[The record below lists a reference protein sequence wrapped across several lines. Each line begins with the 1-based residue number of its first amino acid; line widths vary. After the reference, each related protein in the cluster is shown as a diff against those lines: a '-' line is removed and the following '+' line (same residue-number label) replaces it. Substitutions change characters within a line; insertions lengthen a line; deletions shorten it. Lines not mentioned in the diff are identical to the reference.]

1 MGKSQKDWRIASLA
15 PKKEAVSKDWMY
27 FRPFLAL
34 RFVWR
39 RRDDGRKEEGVIVLI
54 FCFRGDVGLVDIFW
68 RECVVVFVVVV
79 VVLEE
84 PNSADKG
91 GIRPWV
97 VLCCNRPS
105 DIVGDDCSAKTHLK
119 CNSDTVMK
127 NSTRAILDRLEVV
140 DGLG

>member
-1 MGKSQKDWRIASLA
+1 
-15 PKKEAVSKDWMY
+15 MY

-34 RFVWR
+34 RFVVCW
-39 RRDDGRKEEGVIVLI
+39 RRDDVGRMEEGVIVLI
-54 FCFRGDVGLVDIFW
+54 FCFRGDVGLIDIFW
-68 RECVVVFVVVV
+68 RECVVVVVV

-84 PNSADKG
+84 PNSADKE

-105 DIVGDDCSAKTHLK
+105 DIVGDDCSANTHLK